1 MFKKTFS
8 KRLKGGFTLRDI
20 SERVSYLQGLSEGL
34 NITEGSPQGKIISGI
49 LNVMNEMAEEIT
61 GIQQDFEEMRDYIQS
76 VDDDLLDLEETVLED
91 DDYIELECRNCGE
104 QLYIESDIL
113 DDEDVIEVTCKVS
126 KAGIEPVPIGEVP
139 EHCYLLIRM
148 IKLYEKLTVQAVR
161 TKSMETAIQALTLHP
176 LINSYSLAKNLVNK
190 YDKAYQGLFK

>member
-113 DDEDVIEVTCKVS
+113 DDEDVIEVTC
-126 KAGIEPVPIGEVP
+126 PCCNEVVFINDGSFDH
-139 EHCYLLIRM
+139 EHIADDEDFEM
-148 IKLYEKLTVQAVR
+148 G
-161 TKSMETAIQALTLHP
+161 KSHP
-176 LINSYSLAKNLVNK
+176 S
-190 YDKAYQGLFK
+190 